1 MGAGFTWTHRPS
13 DRYLVT
19 GRTVRGERF
28 RSSLLSNPYQAL
40 YINLYDG
47 RVWLLRDGKR
57 TLVKRVT
64 P

>member
-1 MGAGFTWTHRPS
+1 MKSFEWNHRVS

-19 GRTVRGERF
+19 GRLVSGRRF
-28 RSSLLSNPYQAL
+28 SSRYTNPYQAL
-40 YINLYDG
+40 FINLYDG

-57 TLVKRVT
+57 ILVKRVT

>member
-1 MGAGFTWTHRPS
+1 MNGFEWSHKQT

-19 GRTVRGERF
+19 GRLVNGQPF
-28 RSSLLSNPYQAL
+28 RQIHSNPYHAL

-57 TLVKRVT
+57 ILVKRVT